1 MAFSRAE
8 RKQLLRD
15 RELLPP
21 LAESPFGPFPPCHGS
36 RSEAKV
42 FKGSVVVPTASK
54 KASATGEKRAGGV
67 GCRGDEAT
75 EVENVPTKV
84 ICVGRTGT
92 GGMTFSTFNGTGKA
106 SSSQSDGR
114 FGDPKGP
121 GKAGAFKKQKIP
133 PTDFRTHYER
143 GDLPLSIQQAA
154 TRSLL
159 WRVNVATLDYHFFL
173 PIFFDGLRELEEPFR
188 FVALQGCYDLLEK
201 GGQKILPTIPQLIVP
216 IKTALNTRHPTVIV
230 NVLKVL
236 QKLVLSADNVGAA
249 LVPYYRQ
256 ILPIFNLFKDRNKNL
271 GDHIEFSQ
279 NKKQNISDLINE
291 TLNLLEWYGGE
302 DAYINIKY
310 MIPTYESGV
319 V

>member
-8 RKQLLRD
+8 RKRLLRD

-21 LAESPFGPFPPCHGS
+21 LAESPFGPFPPGHGV
-36 RSEAKV
+36 RSEAT
-42 FKGSVVVPTASK
+42 VVKCSGPAFPASQ
-54 KASATGEKRAGGV
+54 KAPATTEKRVGGV
-67 GCRGDEAT
+67 GGSGGEAAG
-75 EVENVPTKV
+75 VESASARP
-84 ICVGRTGT
+84 ILVGHTGT
-92 GGMTFSTFNGTGKA
+92 GGMNFSTFKGNGATTR
-106 SSSQSDGR
+106 SQGDGR

-121 GKAGAFKKQKIP
+121 GKAGALQKQKIP
-133 PTDFRTHYER
+133 PTEFRSHYQR

-159 WRVNVATLDYHFFL
+159 WRVNVATLDYHYFL

-188 FVALQGCYDLLEK
+188 FVATQGCYDLLEK
-201 GGQKILPTIPQLIVP
+201 GGSKILPTIPQLILP

-236 QKLVLSADNVGAA
+236 QKLVLSADYVGQA

-256 ILPIFNLFKDRNKNL
+256 LLPIFNLYKDRNKNL
-271 GDHIEFSQ
+271 GDRIDFSQ
-279 NKKQNISDLINE
+279 GKKQNISDLINE
-291 TLNLLEWYGGE
+291 TLNLLERYGGE

-319 V
+319 A

>member
-1 MAFSRAE
+1 GALAIQKAQGRRGHLRSR
-8 RKQLLRD
+8 
-15 RELLPP
+15 
-21 LAESPFGPFPPCHGS
+21 
-36 RSEAKV
+36 RSH
-42 FKGSVVVPTASK
+42 PQ
-54 KASATGEKRAGGV
+54 
-67 GCRGDEAT
+67 
-75 EVENVPTKV
+75 
-84 ICVGRTGT
+84 I
-92 GGMTFSTFNGTGKA
+92 
-106 SSSQSDGR
+106 
-114 FGDPKGP
+114 
-121 GKAGAFKKQKIP
+121 
-133 PTDFRTHYER
+133 FRTHYER

-291 TLNLLEWYGGE
+291 TLNLLECYGGE